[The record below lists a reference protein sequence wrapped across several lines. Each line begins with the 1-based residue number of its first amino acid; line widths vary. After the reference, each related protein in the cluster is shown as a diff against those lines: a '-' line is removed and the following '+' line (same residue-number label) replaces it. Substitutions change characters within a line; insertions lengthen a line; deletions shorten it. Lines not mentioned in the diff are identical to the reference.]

1 MHNDSLFFKWIIMGC
16 GFWLLRN
23 GGQGCGPRCC
33 QGMGAFVEG
42 LGFWGGVSKKIDLAD
57 AQKPVVFKPAHNAF
71 FFSPVDIRERILY
84 ERKICSLN

>member
-1 MHNDSLFFKWIIMGC
+1 MVSFKTG
-16 GFWLLRN
+16 
-23 GGQGCGPRCC
+23 
-33 QGMGAFVEG
+33 V
-42 LGFWGGVSKKIDLAD
+42 GFWGGVSKKIDLAD